1 MRGKFYPN
9 FIARFIILAAKCG
22 KTAEQK
28 IKALRQRVSDEL
40 ATEVIYRSNKPARGD
55 FETWFKLYGAIY
67 NNLQNEKHINQLRKN
82 AGIITTCSY
91 GSQNMQIIQNAIP
104 TNTNDDFMQFNSN
117 NQRYNSSPQ
126 NPRL

>member
-28 IKALRQRVSDEL
+28 IEALRQRISDEL
-40 ATEVIYRSNKPARGD
+40 ATEVTYRSNKPAKED
-55 FETWFKLYGAIY
+55 FEAWFKLYNAIY

-82 AGIITTCSY
+82 AGMATIRFY
-91 GSQNMQIIQNAIP
+91 GFQNMQIIQNTIS
-104 TNTNDDFMQFNSN
+104 TNANNDFMQLDSS

-126 NPRL
+126 NSRF